1 MFKNKSGFTIVE
13 LLIVIVVIAIL
24 AAISIVAYNGIQMR
38 ANNTA
43 TITAVNQTI
52 KLIQSYDSLGTG
64 MASTGSGCV
73 TTICT
78 DYSGAS
84 YPQDTT
90 LINNLKTI
98 GTVPTSVPNP
108 GSGSYRGIWYN
119 TRAIGATYDGD
130 GTTRRVALLMYWLTG
145 QNQNCGVSNVA
156 LQSTGEA
163 WLRPSVP
170 YSYSYSSTNTTA
182 CWIGLVLG

>member
-1 MFKNKSGFTIVE
+1 MFKTKSGFTIVE

-24 AAISIVAYNGIQMR
+24 AAISIVAYNGIQTR

-52 KLIQSYDSLGTG
+52 KLIQSYDALGTG
-64 MASTGSGCV
+64 MPSTGSGCV
-73 TTICT
+73 TAVCS
-78 DYSGAS
+78 DWSGTATV
-84 YPQDTT
+84 QDAA
-90 LINNLKTI
+90 LINNLKSI
-98 GTVPTSVPNP
+98 GTIPASVPNA

-119 TRAIGATYDGD
+119 TRAVGATYDGD
-130 GTTRRVALLMYWLTG
+130 GATKRVALLMYWLTG
-145 QNQNCGVSNVA
+145 QNQNCGVNNVA

-170 YSYSYSSTNTTA
+170 YSYNYPSTNTTA